1 MTGKMYLSPDCYP
14 DGSAQQKAAV
24 EWHRDRQVQGLGRP
38 RNRSVEPVQ
47 VIRAVRHKFGA
58 VRTDVNGRSYPS
70 KLEASYAAELH
81 RRRLAGEIIGW
92 LEQVPLRLAGG
103 VTYQLDF
110 LIFEADGSVR
120 AVETKGFETPVWR
133 VKQKLVA
140 EAYPWLLVEVV
151 KKPPKAKRPRAKK
164 ESAR

>member
-1 MTGKMYLSPDCYP
+1 MSLVSPCSP
-14 DGSAQQKAAV
+14 PGCAFPRGRGAVLCENHKAIAKAADEV
-24 EWHRDRQVQGLGRP
+24 MASKP
-38 RNRSVEPVQ
+38 
-47 VIRAVRHKFGA
+47 RHKFRA

-70 KLEASYAAELH
+70 KLEASYAALLH
-81 RRRLAGEIIGW
+81 ARREAGEIIGW
-92 LEQVPLRLAGG
+92 LEHVPLRLAGG

-140 EAYPWLLVEVV
+140 EAYPWLPVEVV
-151 KKPPKAKRPRAKK
+151 KAVKRPRAKK
-164 ESAR
+164 ESAG